1 MLANLRALLA
11 VIVDIV
17 LLRRGP
23 DSLPTSRVLLFAFA
37 LLYLVVAGLSQAAL
51 PQPPPLWPV
60 QLLIGIIV
68 LLLSFHLAFTA
79 ARKRERFVQTLTA
92 VFAVSALF
100 APALT
105 PMLTAVMQQSKQP
118 QTASGALLV
127 LTMGI
132 AVWMFVIQIRI
143 VRAALEWPIFG
154 VIIFICAQ
162 ELLGA
167 IIFVMLFGASAATA

>member
-23 DSLPTSRVLLFAFA
+23 DSLPSSRVLLFAFV
-37 LLYLVVAGLSQAAL
+37 LLYLVVVGLSLVAL
-51 PQPPPLWPV
+51 PKPPTLWPV
-60 QLLIGIIV
+60 QLLTGTFV
-68 LLLSFHLAFTA
+68 LLLSYHLAFTA
-79 ARKRERFVQTLTA
+79 ARKRERFLQTLTA

-105 PMLTAVMQQSKQP
+105 PMVSAVVQQSAQP
-118 QTASGALLV
+118 QTASGALLI

-132 AVWMFVIQIRI
+132 GVWMFVIQIRI
-143 VRAALEWPIFG
+143 VRAALEWPVLGI
-154 VIIFICAQ
+154 IIFICAQ

-167 IIFVMLFGASAATA
+167 IIFVMLFGAPTSTV